1 MLLNMRDAIAPILLK
16 ELTDAKRSKWLVGY
30 TVLLALLGLA
40 IAYAG
45 LGSAAGLSL
54 TMFGR
59 TTATLINLTL
69 FLAPLVGVSLGAATI
84 SGERDQGTLDHLL
97 SQPISRGEL
106 LLGKY
111 LGLWT
116 ALLIATLA
124 GFAPAGV
131 LVAAFAGAKSFYS
144 FLIFPLLAQ
153 LVISAMLGI
162 GLLISVRSSGRAQS
176 QTFAILV
183 WFVFVLAYDLLLLS
197 SFSIAKLSA
206 EMLAVMLLLNPI
218 DAGRVL
224 SILLLEPDLYMLGP
238 AGAYLIE
245 TLGTLGTAGL
255 LLSSLSAWTAIPLF
269 IAYKGFQ
276 LKVNNSAVRS
286 TTVKLDAST
295 SSNDLLTVIESRH
308 SDLKM
313 RNPELQPTLQLQ

>member
-1 MLLNMRDAIAPILLK
+1 MKPIILK
-16 ELTDAKRSKWLVGY
+16 ELADARRNKWLLGY

-40 IAYAG
+40 VAYTG

-69 FLAPLVGVSLGAATI
+69 FLAPLVGVSLGAGTI

-97 SQPISRGEL
+97 SQPIERGEL

-111 LGLWT
+111 IGLWT
-116 ALLIATLA
+116 SLLLATLI

-131 LVAAFAGAKSFYS
+131 VVAAFAGVESFYS

-153 LVISAMLGI
+153 LVISAMLAL
-162 GLLISVRSSGRAQS
+162 GLMISVSSSGRSQS

-197 SFSIAKLSA
+197 SFSITKFSA
-206 EMLAVMLLLNPI
+206 DILAVLLLLNPI

-238 AGAYLIE
+238 AGAFLIE
-245 TLGTLGTAGL
+245 SVGTFGTGAL
-255 LLSSLSAWTAIPLF
+255 LLSSLLIWTAIPLF
-269 IAYKGFQ
+269 LANRKFKLRPRQIVTEDTLSDAQVKSSLFSAQSLSLKGRR
-276 LKVNNSAVRS
+276 LRS
-286 TTVKLDAST
+286 ST
-295 SSNDLLTVIESRH
+295 
-308 SDLKM
+308 
-313 RNPELQPTLQLQ
+313 

>member
-1 MLLNMRDAIAPILLK
+1 MLHSIKEQAVGTWIGMKPIVLK
-16 ELTDAKRSKWLVGY
+16 ELADARRNRWLLGY
-30 TVLLALLGLA
+30 TVLLAALGLA
-40 IAYAG
+40 VAYTG

-97 SQPISRGEL
+97 SQPIERGEL

-111 LGLWT
+111 IGLWT
-116 ALLIATLA
+116 SLLLATLI

-131 LVAAFAGAKSFYS
+131 VVAAFAGVTSLYS

-153 LVISAMLGI
+153 LVISAMLAL
-162 GLLISVRSSGRAQS
+162 GLLISVRSDGRSQS

-197 SFSIAKLSA
+197 SFSITKFSA
-206 EMLAVMLLLNPI
+206 DILALLLLLNPI

-238 AGAYLIE
+238 AGAFLIE
-245 TLGTLGTAGL
+245 TIGTWGTGLL
-255 LLSSLSAWTAIPLF
+255 LLSSLAIWTSIPLALAKRKF
-269 IAYKGFQ
+269 KLHPVSYA
-276 LKVNNSAVRS
+276 A
-286 TTVKLDAST
+286 TVTASPDVPKASLAEASVMMIKRKLLSYT
-295 SSNDLLTVIESRH
+295 S
-308 SDLKM
+308 
-313 RNPELQPTLQLQ
+313 

>member
-1 MLLNMRDAIAPILLK
+1 MLRDMRLAIGPILQK

-30 TVLLALLGLA
+30 TVLLALLGLV
-40 IAYAG
+40 IAYSG

-97 SQPISRGEL
+97 SQPIERSEL

-116 ALLIATLA
+116 ALFIATVA

-131 LVAAFAGAKSFYS
+131 LIAAFAGVKSFYS

-153 LVISAMLGI
+153 LVISGMLGI
-162 GLLISVRSSGRAQS
+162 GLLISVRSNGRAQS

-197 SFSIAKLSA
+197 SFSVAKLSA
-206 EMLAVMLLLNPI
+206 DMLALLLLLNPI

-238 AGAYLIE
+238 AGAFLIE
-245 TLGTLGTAGL
+245 TMGTAGTAAL
-255 LLSSLSAWTAIPLF
+255 LLTSLAMWTAGPLFFALRSFKLSCKSETPAVTERHLLTSAVAGSLSTHF
-269 IAYKGFQ
+269 HKGPG
-276 LKVNNSAVRS
+276 LP
-286 TTVKLDAST
+286 T
-295 SSNDLLTVIESRH
+295 
-308 SDLKM
+308 
-313 RNPELQPTLQLQ
+313 LQPTSYTLNSKP

>member
-1 MLLNMRDAIAPILLK
+1 MLRDLKMTVTPILLK

-30 TVLLALLGLA
+30 TLLLALLGLA
-40 IAYAG
+40 VAYAG

-97 SQPISRGEL
+97 SQPIERREL

-116 ALLIATLA
+116 ALFIATLA
-124 GFAPAGV
+124 GFAPAGII
-131 LVAAFAGAKSFYS
+131 VAAFAGAKSFYS

-162 GLLISVRSSGRAQS
+162 GLLISVRSNGRAQS

-197 SFSIAKLSA
+197 TFSVAKLSA

-245 TLGTLGTAGL
+245 TMGVLGTAGL
-255 LLSSLSAWTAIPLF
+255 LLSSLATWTVAPLF
-269 IAYKGFQ
+269 IAHKCFELRLDRESTQ
-276 LKVNNSAVRS
+276 FSSANSSSDHQVQI
-286 TTVKLDAST
+286 AST
-295 SSNDLLTVIESRH
+295 CVTN
-308 SDLKM
+308 
-313 RNPELQPTLQLQ
+313 

>member
-1 MLLNMRDAIAPILLK
+1 MFRGLIETIQPIVLK
-16 ELTDAKRSKWLVGY
+16 ELTDAKRSKWLLGY

-40 IAYAG
+40 IAYTG

-69 FLAPLVGVSLGAATI
+69 FLAPLVGVSLGAAAI

-97 SQPISRGEL
+97 SQPIERREL
-106 LLGKY
+106 LIGKY
-111 LGLWT
+111 VGLWT
-116 ALLIATLA
+116 ALLLATLA

-131 LVAAFAGAKSFYS
+131 IVASFAGITSLYS
-144 FLIFPLLAQ
+144 FFIFPLLAQ
-153 LVISAMLGI
+153 LVISAMLAI

-183 WFVFVLAYDLLLLS
+183 WFVYVLAYDLLLLS
-197 SFSIAKLSA
+197 SFSITKLSA
-206 EMLAVMLLLNPI
+206 EALAVALLLNPI

-238 AGAYLIE
+238 AGAFLIE
-245 TLGTLGTAGL
+245 SLGALGTGVI
-255 LLSSLSAWTAIPLF
+255 LLSSLIIWTSTPLF
-269 IAYKGFQ
+269 LAIKLFG
-276 LKVNNSAVRS
+276 LKRSEHSTVAEPVVVNASAS
-286 TTVKLDAST
+286 FFTQNA
-295 SSNDLLTVIESRH
+295 H
-308 SDLKM
+308 
-313 RNPELQPTLQLQ
+313 

>member
-1 MLLNMRDAIAPILLK
+1 MLQSLKIRSKGGATAMKPIILK
-16 ELTDAKRSKWLVGY
+16 EFADARRNKWLLGY
-30 TVLLALLGLA
+30 TVLLAVLGLA
-40 IAYAG
+40 VAYTG

-97 SQPISRGEL
+97 SQPIERGEL

-111 LGLWT
+111 VGLWT
-116 ALLIATLA
+116 SLLLATLI

-131 LVAAFAGAKSFYS
+131 VVAAFAGVASFYS

-153 LVISAMLGI
+153 LVISAMLAL
-162 GLLISVRSSGRAQS
+162 GLMISVRSDGRSQS
-176 QTFAILV
+176 QTFAILI

-197 SFSIAKLSA
+197 SFSITKFSA
-206 EMLAVMLLLNPI
+206 DILAMLLLLNPI

-238 AGAYLIE
+238 AGAFLIE
-245 TLGTLGTAGL
+245 SVGALGTGAL
-255 LLSSLSAWTAIPLF
+255 LLSSLLVWTAIPLILANRHF
-269 IAYKGFQ
+269 RLRSVEIITDGVPAASEAKGLLSNVQ
-276 LKVNNSAVRS
+276 VLILKGRKLRS
-286 TTVKLDAST
+286 ST
-295 SSNDLLTVIESRH
+295 
-308 SDLKM
+308 
-313 RNPELQPTLQLQ
+313 

>member
-1 MLLNMRDAIAPILLK
+1 MLRSLIETIQPIVLK
-16 ELTDAKRSKWLVGY
+16 ELTDAKRSKWLLGY
-30 TVLLALLGLA
+30 TILLALLGLA
-40 IAYAG
+40 IAYTG

-97 SQPISRGEL
+97 SQPIERSEL
-106 LLGKY
+106 LIGKY
-111 LGLWT
+111 VGLWT
-116 ALLIATLA
+116 ALLLATLA

-131 LVAAFAGAKSFYS
+131 IVASFAGIMSLYS
-144 FLIFPLLAQ
+144 FFIFPLLAQ
-153 LVISAMLGI
+153 LVISAMLAL

-183 WFVFVLAYDLLLLS
+183 WFVYVLAYDLLLLS
-197 SFSIAKLSA
+197 SFSITKLSA
-206 EMLAVMLLLNPI
+206 EVLAIALLLNPI

-238 AGAYLIE
+238 AGAFLIE
-245 TLGTLGTAGL
+245 SFGGLGTGMML
-255 LLSSLSAWTAIPLF
+255 LTSLIVWTVAPLF
-269 IAYKGFQ
+269 LAIKLFG
-276 LKVNNSAVRS
+276 LKRSAHSTATEPVMVNASAS
-286 TTVKLDAST
+286 FFTQNA
-295 SSNDLLTVIESRH
+295 H
-308 SDLKM
+308 
-313 RNPELQPTLQLQ
+313 